1 MYVLCVYSSTRTSC
15 TLPSCVVN
23 SLTTSFLPSFLS
35 SLGIP
40 PCRLL
45 STATFNQKVGF
56 RHAYQAHQ
64 ARAALYVKNKAP
76 ASSWTSLEVSI
87 PPAPYL
93 KSAQQ
98 PPEGVNPSLANGATA
113 TLNLALEAMLP
124 FDGCPECV
132 ITFTNASSGAKH
144 R

>member
-1 MYVLCVYSSTRTSC
+1 MPWYRSITSRVFRNTSVFPSLL
-15 TLPSCVVN
+15 TLSYCVVQ
-23 SLTTSFLPSFLS
+23 
-35 SLGIP
+35 
-40 PCRLL
+40 
-45 STATFNQKVGF
+45 QKVGF

-64 ARAALYVKNKAP
+64 ARAALYVKNKAQ

-132 ITFTNASSGAKH
+132 ITFINTSSGAKH

>member
-1 MYVLCVYSSTRTSC
+1 MHFGNFLRSLSSTAVSTFIE
-15 TLPSCVVN
+15 
-23 SLTTSFLPSFLS
+23 SFLRHVLNLSISSCFLS
-35 SLGIP
+35 YHNYYLFII
-40 PCRLL
+40 
-45 STATFNQKVGF
+45 KVGF

-64 ARAALYVKNKAP
+64 ARAALYLKNKSQSAGW
-76 ASSWTSLEVSI
+76 ASLEVAL

-93 KSAQQ
+93 KSAQE
-98 PPEGVNPSLANGATA
+98 PLEGVNPVLANGATA

-132 ITFTNASSGAKH
+132 ITFTNGNGAKH